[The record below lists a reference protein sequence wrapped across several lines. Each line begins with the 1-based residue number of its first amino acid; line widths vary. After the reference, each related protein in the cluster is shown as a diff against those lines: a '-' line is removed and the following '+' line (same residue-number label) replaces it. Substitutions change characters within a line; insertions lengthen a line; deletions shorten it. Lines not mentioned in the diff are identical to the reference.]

1 MTRERED
8 KSPGSTNAQI
18 ITTDP
23 GRVYRPQNLLS
34 AISEV
39 QQFYVIESKGQDIP
53 AEFLTLERTLDF
65 FRIGIKSGFHEGL
78 VLVLLF
84 PVIHFY
90 VFPFALQRLD
100 FFSQILFGSIPY
112 LPLIINTAMCCYL
125 SRYFVGNIT
134 RKGIVSMLMGRSM
147 ALLLKASLV
156 YVVYLILFRVSTPK
170 NIWAVS
176 TQFGSQAGKIYSG
189 IHEIKPHLVPVATR
203 SAILLMIGA
212 IIPYCTVILLDWWQ
226 RYRIRRNRNLISA
239 ENEVR
244 R

>member
-1 MTRERED
+1 MAREREGKGPSD
-8 KSPGSTNAQI
+8 TNAQI

-23 GRVYRPQNLLS
+23 GRIYRPQNLLS

-65 FRIGIKSGFHEGL
+65 FRIGVKSGFHEGL

-100 FFSQILFGSIPY
+100 LYSQILFGSIPY
-112 LPLIINTAMCCYL
+112 LPLIINTAMCSYL

-134 RKGIVSMLMGRSM
+134 RKGINSLLMGRCL
-147 ALLLKASLV
+147 ALLLKAFLV
-156 YVVYLILFRVSTPK
+156 YVVYLILFRLSTPK
-170 NIWAVS
+170 NIWMLSA
-176 TQFGSQAGKIYSG
+176 QFGSLAGKIYSG
-189 IHEIKPHLVPVATR
+189 IHEIKPHLVPVASR
-203 SAILLMIGA
+203 SAMLLLIGG
-212 IIPYCTVILLDWWQ
+212 IIPYCTVFLLDRWQ
-226 RYRIRRNRNLISA
+226 RSKIRRNRKIISA
-239 ENEVR
+239 TK
-244 R
+244 